1 MISRDFKKC
10 RYDNKYQQIYPTRY
24 TVICQYIKTGVFY
37 ISHKKTCMYL
47 CASLIKLDIVYVLS
61 LQSVIISQPLFS
73 AIEPQAATQQEIKF
87 LLKYFKRVGM
97 SSLYI
102 YIIYTLRASVHDRM
116 VLEKE
121 TCKLWYC
128 FKTHKNYSN
137 NLCSLNQSSNRKC
150 LQIGGQ

>member
-1 MISRDFKKC
+1 
-10 RYDNKYQQIYPTRY
+10 
-24 TVICQYIKTGVFY
+24 
-37 ISHKKTCMYL
+37 MYL
-47 CASLIKLDIVYVLS
+47 CANLIKLDIVYVLS

-73 AIEPQAATQQEIKF
+73 AIEPQAAATQQEIKF

-102 YIIYTLRASVHDRM
+102 YIIYTLWASVHDRM

-150 LQIGGQ
+150 LQIGGQRYEPVYKKNGFILVLFNPKQSNIIQCTVIFT